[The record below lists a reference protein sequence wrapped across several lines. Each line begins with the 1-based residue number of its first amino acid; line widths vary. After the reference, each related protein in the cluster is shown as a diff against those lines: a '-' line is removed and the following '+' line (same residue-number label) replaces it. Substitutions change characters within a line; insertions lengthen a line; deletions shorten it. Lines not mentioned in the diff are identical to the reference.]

1 MASRRWGVSR
11 RWRRFPFPSSWQRA
25 SWGRR
30 SAWCFATARRRCCW
44 CWRAACHSSS
54 WSGSLGRPRRCRGF
68 CGRRASCCRVSTRS
82 TASSASTRWERAS
95 PRCGPTGCG
104 SGRSRCC
111 ISLSPWRSRIFA
123 AFGRR
128 VMPMLSRRTL
138 LLGTVPVLA
147 LAAVAVWYWSPSRAG
162 NATPAV
168 GMVRTTEIR
177 IAPEIS
183 GRLARF
189 LVEPGQSVQ
198 RGQPVAVLDNPELW
212 AAVGEARAAVE
223 KARADRDR
231 VYAGVR
237 FEQVQELERE
247 IDKAQAVHARDVEE
261 LRRKSVLARDTF
273 ASQQELDI
281 AKAAEARSAAD
292 ILVAHARYA
301 EAKRG
306 PTDEERALADATVVT
321 AQAARDVVEARAAKM
336 LLRAPTSGVIGVRV
350 AEPGEA
356 VVPGE
361 PVLTMVGN
369 GVWFGFDLLEDALR
383 RLAIGAT
390 VPVLLG
396 SGKEV
401 VARLVELRNW
411 GEFATWRAARA
422 TGDHDLN
429 TFFIRVDP
437 AGPVA
442 DVAPGETVWLRP
454 AAD

>member
-1 MASRRWGVSR
+1 MSR
-11 RWRRFPFPSSWQRA
+11 P
-25 SWGRR
+25 
-30 SAWCFATARRRCCW
+30 
-44 CWRAACHSSS
+44 
-54 WSGSLGRPRRCRGF
+54 PRRMAARVAAPALVLV
-68 CGRRASCCRVSTRS
+68 ASV
-82 TASSASTRWERAS
+82 
-95 PRCGPTGCG
+95 
-104 SGRSRCC
+104 
-111 ISLSPWRSRIFA
+111 
-123 AFGRR
+123 
-128 VMPMLSRRTL
+128 
-138 LLGTVPVLA
+138 
-147 LAAVAVWYWSPSRAG
+147 VWYVW
-162 NATPAV
+162 PARGQGV
-168 GMVRTTEIR
+168 ADIPGMVRTTEIR

-189 LVEPGQSVQ
+189 LVEPGQSVE
-198 RGQPVAVLDNPELW
+198 RGQPVALLDNPELW
-212 AAVGEARAAVE
+212 AAVGAARAAVE

-336 LLRAPTSGVIGVRV
+336 LLRAPATGVIGVRV

-361 PVLTMVGN
+361 PVMTMVGN
-369 GVWFGFDLLEDALR
+369 GVWFGFDLREDALR
-383 RLAIGAT
+383 GLAIGT
-390 VPVLLG
+390 SVPVRLA
-396 SGKEV
+396 SGKQ
-401 VARLVELRNW
+401 VAAKLVELRNW

-429 TFFIRVDP
+429 TFFIRFDP
-437 AGPVA
+437 VGVVA